1 MSNMEKTYHITKES
15 SKEQIRHYFEH
26 ILELYRVNEKYPIN
40 LDEVWMLVYGKKS
53 DAVEALQ
60 KNFIQDI
67 DYQVLRQN
75 PQNPYGGR
83 PTNEYFLTIE
93 CLEYFIARKVREVF
107 NVYRAVFKKVASG
120 DIAVLPKDYASALRE
135 LASKVEENERL
146 MLENKRKS
154 DELEEQRPKVIFADA
169 VIGSQSSCLIG
180 ELAKIITQNGYKI
193 GQNRLFEWMR
203 SKHYL
208 GLSGEF
214 YNIPNQ
220 RYIEQGLFELKK
232 STHSENGVMRTTI
245 TPKVTGKGQKYFIN
259 IFLTRLKNINE
270 TIRKD

>member
-1 MSNMEKTYHITKES
+1 
-15 SKEQIRHYFEH
+15 
-26 ILELYRVNEKYPIN
+26 
-40 LDEVWMLVYGKKS
+40 
-53 DAVEALQ
+53 
-60 KNFIQDI
+60 
-67 DYQVLRQN
+67 
-75 PQNPYGGR
+75 
-83 PTNEYFLTIE
+83 
-93 CLEYFIARKVREVF
+93 
-107 NVYRAVFKKVASG
+107 
-120 DIAVLPKDYASALRE
+120 
-135 LASKVEENERL
+135 
-146 MLENKRKS
+146 
-154 DELEEQRPKVIFADA
+154 
-169 VIGSQSSCLIG
+169 
-180 ELAKIITQNGYKI
+180 
-193 GQNRLFEWMR
+193 MR